1 MWDLHSEYMDRS
13 LIHRL
18 IFATYISAVLALC
31 FADSNPDTVTG
42 SYINY
47 INTSVT
53 VCPGFGNDKIV
64 HLLMFFP
71 FPILAIHAFG
81 RNKKSLP
88 QYMVSILVTLLAG
101 ILTGGVIE
109 LLQGVSG
116 YRSCD
121 IKDFCADCLGTLLGA
136 ALTLQLFVLYKIKR
150 QTVLF

>member
-1 MWDLHSEYMDRS
+1 VWDLHSEYMDRS

-18 IFATYISAVLALC
+18 IFAAYISAVLALC
-31 FADSNPDTVTG
+31 FADSNLDTVTG

-53 VCPGFGNDKIV
+53 VCSGFGNDKIV

-71 FPILAIHAFG
+71 FPILAIRAFG

-109 LLQGVSG
+109 LLQGVFG
-116 YRSCD
+116 YRSCG

-136 ALTLQLFVLYKIKR
+136 ALTLQLFVLNKIKR